1 MDYSKLFKVF
11 SDPNR
16 LHVIQHLAQG
26 DCCSCQFE
34 DRFDISQPTLAYHLK
49 LIKDSGLATTEKSG
63 TWRKYHIDYSV
74 IDDMIS
80 FLQELRETEGA
91 NCKC

>member
-1 MDYSKLFKVF
+1 MDYPKLFKVF

-16 LHVIQHLAQG
+16 LHVMQHLAKG

-34 DRFDISQPTLAYHLK
+34 DRFNISQPTLAYHLK
-49 LIKDSGLATTEKSG
+49 LIKDAGLATTEKLG
-63 TWRKYHIDYSV
+63 TWRKYHINYNA
-74 IDDMIS
+74 IDDMIR
-80 FLQELRETEGA
+80 FLQELKQTEGA